1 MVVGPYAPRMEPFF
15 EDEHDEFR
23 RAVRTFIER
32 EVLPHLTA
40 WDEAHLVDREFFRKA
55 GAAGLLGT
63 AVPEEYGGGGVDD
76 FRFNM
81 IIGEEFARVGASG
94 AGLSLTLHNDIVQ
107 PYLLHYA
114 NDEQKARWLPGFVS
128 GDIVTAIGMTEPDAG
143 SDVAGIKTSAVRASA
158 PADDHYV
165 VNGAKTFITN
175 GIHADLVITAVKTDP
190 KERHRGISLLGIERG
205 MEGFSRPRKLDKI
218 GLDSQDTAELL
229 FEDVQVP
236 VANLLGNEGEGF
248 GCLMRNLAQERLS
261 VAVWAIPAA
270 QYAVDLTVDHCN
282 NRMAFGEPLSRLQN
296 TRFVLAELQTEISV
310 GRAFVQECVRELNAG
325 VLTAEKAAMAK
336 WWTTEMH
343 QRCVDR
349 CLQLHGGYGYMLE
362 YPIARAY
369 ADARVTRIYGGAN
382 EIMKEIIG
390 RAVVGGTL
398 RSP

>member
-1 MVVGPYAPRMEPFF
+1 MEPFF
-15 EDEHDEFR
+15 ADEHDEFR

-32 EVLPHLTA
+32 EVIPNLAA

-143 SDVAGIKTSAVRASA
+143 SDVAGIKTSAIRASDSA
-158 PADDHYV
+158 GDHYL

-190 KERHRGISLLGIERG
+190 KERHRGISLIGIERG
-205 MEGFSRPRKLDKI
+205 MDGFSRPRKLDKI

-229 FEDVQVP
+229 FEDVRVP
-236 VANLLGNEGEGF
+236 AANLLGNEGEGF

-282 NRMAFGEPLSRLQN
+282 NRMAFGEPLSKLQN

-349 CLQLHGGYGYMLE
+349 CLQLHGGYGYMRE

-369 ADARVTRIYGGAN
+369 LDTRVTTIYGGTT

>member
-1 MVVGPYAPRMEPFF
+1 MEPFF
-15 EDEHDEFR
+15 EAEHEEFR

-32 EVLPHLTA
+32 EVLPNVAA

-63 AVPEEYGGGGVDD
+63 SVPEEYGGGGVDD

-81 IIGEEFARVGASG
+81 VIGEEFARVGASG
-94 AGLSLTLHNDIVQ
+94 AGLSITLHNDIVQ

-128 GDIVTAIGMTEPDAG
+128 GDLVTAIGMTEPDAG
-143 SDVAGIKTSAVRASA
+143 SDVAGIKTSAVRDG
-158 PADDHYV
+158 DDYV

-175 GIHADLVITAVKTDP
+175 GIHADLVVTAVKTDP

-205 MEGFSRPRKLDKI
+205 MPGFSRPRKLDKI

-229 FEDVQVP
+229 FEDVRVP
-236 VANLLGNEGEGF
+236 AANVLGNVGEGF
-248 GCLMRNLAQERLS
+248 GYLMQNLAQERLS

-270 QYAVDLTVDHCN
+270 QFALDLTVEHCN
-282 NRMAFGEPLSRLQN
+282 NRMAFGEPISKLQN
-296 TRFVLAELQTEISV
+296 TRFVLAELQTEIAV

-349 CLQLHGGYGYMLE
+349 CLQLHGGYGYMRE
-362 YPIARAY
+362 YPISRAY
-369 ADARVTRIYGGAN
+369 LDTRVTTIYAGTT
-382 EIMKEIIG
+382 EIMKEIVG
-390 RAVVGGTL
+390 RAVVAGTYKT
-398 RSP
+398 R

>member
-1 MVVGPYAPRMEPFF
+1 MEPFF
-15 EDEHDEFR
+15 EAEHEEFR

-32 EVLPHLTA
+32 EVLPNVAA

-63 AVPEEYGGGGVDD
+63 SVPEEYGGGGVDD

-81 IIGEEFARVGASG
+81 VIGEEFARVGASG
-94 AGLSLTLHNDIVQ
+94 AGLSITLHNDIVQ

-114 NDEQKARWLPGFVS
+114 NDEQKSRWLPGFVS
-128 GDIVTAIGMTEPDAG
+128 GDLVTAIGMTEPDAG
-143 SDVAGIKTSAVRASA
+143 SDVAGIKTSAVRDG
-158 PADDHYV
+158 DDYV

-175 GIHADLVITAVKTDP
+175 GIHADLVVTAVKTDP

-205 MEGFSRPRKLDKI
+205 MPGFSRPRKLDKI

-229 FEDVQVP
+229 FEDVRVP
-236 VANLLGNEGEGF
+236 AANVLGNVGEGF
-248 GCLMRNLAQERLS
+248 GYLMHNLAQERLS

-270 QYAVDLTVDHCN
+270 QFALDLTVEHCN
-282 NRMAFGEPLSRLQN
+282 NRIAFGEPISSLQN
-296 TRFVLAELQTEISV
+296 TRFVLAELQTEIAV

-349 CLQLHGGYGYMLE
+349 CLQLHGGYGYMRE
-362 YPIARAY
+362 YPISRAY
-369 ADARVTRIYGGAN
+369 LDTRVTTIYAGTT
-382 EIMKEIIG
+382 EIMKEIVG
-390 RAVVGGTL
+390 RAVVAGTYKT
-398 RSP
+398 R